1 MIVFLTVAYV
11 ALLFVLT
18 RIRVLPNSRFTWLT
32 VAPYVLALLVFFFIP
47 MQWGAPKGD
56 VRTLTYSVQVTP
68 NVVGQVIEVPVEPNA
83 PLRAGDVLF
92 RLDPTPY
99 QAALDSLT
107 AKLELAEIRLDQTET
122 LAARQAGSVY
132 DVQAYQAEVDGL
144 KAQIANAEYNLA
156 ETVVRAPSDGYV
168 TNVALRPGARVSN
181 FPFYQAMSF
190 VDTSEVLLGAQI
202 PQIYARHIEPG
213 QEAEVTFKV
222 RPGQTFGAT
231 VEAILP
237 ATAQGQVRLS
247 GFAPE
252 AQPATPGPFF
262 VRLRMDDAVVA
273 QNLPS
278 GALGS
283 VAIYTSE
290 VEAAH
295 IIRRVM
301 IRMEAWMNYLNPY

>member
-11 ALLFVLT
+11 ALLFILT
-18 RIRVLPNSRFTWLT
+18 RIRLLPNSRITWLT

-56 VRTLTYSVQVTP
+56 VRTLAYSVQVTP
-68 NVVGQVIEVPVEPNA
+68 NVVGQVIDVPVEPNV
-83 PLRAGDVLF
+83 PLRAGDILF
-92 RLDPTPY
+92 RIDPIPY
-99 QAALDSLT
+99 QAALESLT
-107 AKLELAEIRLDQTET
+107 AKLDLAETRLDQSAT
-122 LAARQAGSVY
+122 LAARQAGSAY

-144 KAQIANAEYNLA
+144 KAQIASAEYNLA

-222 RPGQTFGAT
+222 RPGQTYAAT
-231 VEAILP
+231 VDTILP
-237 ATAQGQVRLS
+237 ATAQGQVQLS
-247 GFAPE
+247 GYAPTPQST
-252 AQPATPGPFF
+252 APGPFF
-262 VRLRMDDAVVA
+262 VTLRMEDEALA
-273 QNLPS
+273 HGLPS

-290 VEAAH
+290 VKAAH

-301 IRMEAWMNYLNPY
+301 IRMESWTNYINPF